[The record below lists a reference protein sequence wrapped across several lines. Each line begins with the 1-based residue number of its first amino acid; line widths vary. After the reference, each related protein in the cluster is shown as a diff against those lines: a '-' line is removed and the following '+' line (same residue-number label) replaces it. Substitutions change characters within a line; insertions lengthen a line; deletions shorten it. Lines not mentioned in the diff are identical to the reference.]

1 MKLMGGGGGG
11 GGGGGRGRG
20 GKRSQEASVS
30 NWKSQIFQLGRK
42 SYTPLPSSLCWLDQ
56 VDWLEVCLASGCRV
70 LSSLGFSRSNLSRFF
85 RDELS
90 GCRRRIVYT
99 ASNQLKWELKSRKVD
114 IHGTAAVVNAKA
126 SRGNP
131 IFRQEKKKK
140 EIMIIIITPNDFLP
154 QKRKKKKCILLLHIY
169 MDRLFQ
175 KQLGWCR
182 KLGHVL
188 IGKSLEW
195 EPKNEKKI
203 DKCIH
208 IYIYIY
214 IFIYVWI
221 HNIIIMIVMEMRGTE

>member
-1 MKLMGGGGGG
+1 MLLVTSELSSVRGYSPCFVLIYPPPLSLSLSSLVLMFEFIVDGDVFILVIESYSVILATCALFLEGWVWAWLRLALPVGEVSPTGVYPGEHVHVKNLVLRPSNLWSWWGEGAEEEEEEGG
-11 GGGGGRGRG
+11 G

-99 ASNQLKWELKSRKVD
+99 ASN

-131 IFRQEKKKK
+131 IFRQEKKR
-140 EIMIIIITPNDFLP
+140 
-154 QKRKKKKCILLLHIY
+154 KR
-169 MDRLFQ
+169 
-175 KQLGWCR
+175 
-182 KLGHVL
+182 
-188 IGKSLEW
+188 
-195 EPKNEKKI
+195 
-203 DKCIH
+203 
-208 IYIYIY
+208 
-214 IFIYVWI
+214 
-221 HNIIIMIVMEMRGTE
+221 